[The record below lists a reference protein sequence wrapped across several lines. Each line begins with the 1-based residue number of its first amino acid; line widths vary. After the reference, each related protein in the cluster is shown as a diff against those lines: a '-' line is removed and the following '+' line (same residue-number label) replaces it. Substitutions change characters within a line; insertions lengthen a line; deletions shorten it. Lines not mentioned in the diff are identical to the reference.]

1 MNTEKLLEAIRDS
14 LAEITASR
22 FYETE
27 RGFQGELIAELRKR
41 LTDSV
46 LPERAILEQE
56 YQKRLKT
63 HGLDIR
69 PDIIIHE
76 PFDQTRHSNRQSGNH
91 AVFEL
96 KRRAAEVGAS
106 QAFDSLGKML
116 QVLDYPIGIFV
127 NIDSDATF
135 SASVPKDFQDR
146 IVCFAV
152 RLGADGKPEVR
163 QD

>member
-1 MNTEKLLEAIRDS
+1 VDTEKLLEAIRDS
-14 LAEITASR
+14 LVGITASR

-46 LPERAILEQE
+46 LPGGAILEQE

-63 HGLDIR
+63 HGIDIR

-76 PFDQTRHSNRQSGNH
+76 PFDQALHTSRRSGNH

-96 KRRAAEVGAS
+96 KRRASDADAS
-106 QAFDSLGKML
+106 HAFNSLVRML

-135 SASVPKDFQDR
+135 SASVPEDFHDR
-146 IVCFAV
+146 IVCFAI
-152 RLGADGKPEVR
+152 RLGADRRPELR